1 MRTTTHLAPRTS
13 HPAPRAPHLAGLL
26 VIALFLGAAALSA
39 QPPRTFRA
47 RLSPV
52 PIDVSMQATVAGS
65 GTVSAVL
72 TGSKLAVTGTFD
84 GLKSPAT
91 IAQVHKGPVRGV
103 RGPNVLDLAV
113 AKTDATSGTIS
124 GTFDLTAIQIADLEK
139 GRLYVQLHSEKA
151 PDGNLWGWLLPQ
163 ENKR

>member
-1 MRTTTHLAPRTS
+1 MRLSKWIFPVFIC
-13 HPAPRAPHLAGLL
+13 LIG
-26 VIALFLGAAALSA
+26 GATLTA
-39 QPPRTFRA
+39 QPPKTYRA

-52 PIDVSMQATVAGS
+52 PLDVSMQATVAGGGS
-65 GTVSAVL
+65 VTAVL
-72 TGSKLAVTGTFD
+72 TGTKLAVTGTFD

-91 IAQVHKGPVRGV
+91 IAQVHKSPTRGV
-103 RGPNVLDLAV
+103 RGPNVLDLTV
-113 AKTDATSGTIS
+113 AKTDTGSGTINGS
-124 GTFDLTAIQIADLEK
+124 LELSAIQIADLEK

>member
-1 MRTTTHLAPRTS
+1 MRHSTWLSFAFIVV
-13 HPAPRAPHLAGLL
+13 AG
-26 VIALFLGAAALSA
+26 GAALTA
-39 QPPRTFRA
+39 QQPKTYRA

-52 PIDVSMQATVAGS
+52 PIDVSMQATIAGS
-65 GTVSAVL
+65 GSVTAVL
-72 TGSKLAVTGTFD
+72 TGAKLALTGTFD

-91 IAQVHKGPVRGV
+91 IAQLHKGPARGV

-113 AKTDATSGTIS
+113 AKTDAASGTIS
-124 GTFDLTAIQIADLEK
+124 GSFDLTAIQIADLEK